1 MALQSWLE
9 GLEIEP
15 DGTTRPY
22 EIVSKD
28 FHLHPVTAPDK
39 DFPHCCKD
47 HFLSF
52 QELTKWANTFLP
64 EAESMMLAKK
74 TLFNLSNTESFILF
88 TFNQDDWYEEISDF
102 IEYNIFSFGSS
113 INHAERYLM
122 KLGGFIKTIQIPNN
136 YHKSRKLDDL
146 ILLWLKNSMFS
157 RDLFHLRKAFD
168 KWFYSFPF
176 ELSFLSELKDKYDLF
191 FGIVNDDFTDFD
203 DSSFMVEINKMTDAI
218 LYNHNTSNLY
228 KQKLITDPAKLK
240 FELIASQRTHKL
252 NNENFYGQNSDSDP
266 EYRRMIQKWFKDEIK
281 FVDAISKLLPDSSPD
296 VQPLLPS
303 KKSQENS
310 KGIDEEL
317 PSFESLFQDEA
328 SADASLKILKN
339 LERPVINESN
349 VYIGYSKGVI
359 PMWISVLKVYPDF
372 FRHDISDL
380 LLSKILNSKII
391 GLNLSKDASEFRTHY
406 ARLKGNA
413 LRLEMKTLFSQFVQ
427 SSQSSHK
434 GKLGK

>member
-1 MALQSWLE
+1 MALQGWLE
-9 GLEIEP
+9 RLEIEP

-22 EIVSKD
+22 DIVSKD
-28 FHLHPVTAPDK
+28 FSLHPFTTPDK

-74 TLFNLSNTESFILF
+74 TLFNLSNTESIILF

-122 KLGGFIKTIQIPNN
+122 KLGGFIQSIQIPNN
-136 YHKSRKLDDL
+136 YHKSRKLAEL
-146 ILLWLKNSMFS
+146 VLLWLKNSMFS
-157 RDLFHLRKAFD
+157 RDLYQLRRAFD

-203 DSSFMVEINKMTDAI
+203 DLSFMVEINKMTDAI
-218 LYNHNTSNLY
+218 LYHHNTSNLY
-228 KQKLITDPAKLK
+228 KQGLLLDPAKLK
-240 FELIASQRTHKL
+240 FDLIDSQRTYQL
-252 NNENFYGQNSDSDP
+252 NNENLYGQYSESDP
-266 EYRRMIQKWFKDEIK
+266 LYKRMIQKWFEDEIE

-310 KGIDEEL
+310 KGIDEGL
-317 PSFESLFQDEA
+317 PSFESLFKDEA
-328 SADASLKILKN
+328 SADASLMILKN

-359 PMWISVLKVYPDF
+359 PMWISVLKGYPDYV
-372 FRHDISDL
+372 RHDISDL

-391 GLNLSKDASEFRTHY
+391 GLNLSKDASEFRTQY
-406 ARLKGNA
+406 ARLQGNE
-413 LRLEMKTLFSQFVQ
+413 LKLEMKSLFSKFLQ
-427 SSQSSHK
+427 SSQSSQK

>member
-1 MALQSWLE
+1 
-9 GLEIEP
+9 
-15 DGTTRPY
+15 
-22 EIVSKD
+22 
-28 FHLHPVTAPDK
+28 
-39 DFPHCCKD
+39 
-47 HFLSF
+47 
-52 QELTKWANTFLP
+52 
-64 EAESMMLAKK
+64 
-74 TLFNLSNTESFILF
+74 
-88 TFNQDDWYEEISDF
+88 
-102 IEYNIFSFGSS
+102 
-113 INHAERYLM
+113 
-122 KLGGFIKTIQIPNN
+122 
-136 YHKSRKLDDL
+136 
-146 ILLWLKNSMFS
+146 
-157 RDLFHLRKAFD
+157 
-168 KWFYSFPF
+168 
-176 ELSFLSELKDKYDLF
+176 
-191 FGIVNDDFTDFD
+191 
-203 DSSFMVEINKMTDAI
+203 MVEINKMTDAI

-228 KQKLITDPAKLK
+228 KQNLITDPAKLK
-240 FELIASQRTHKL
+240 FELIASQRTYKL

-266 EYRRMIQKWFKDEIK
+266 GYRRMIQKWFKDEIK

-310 KGIDEEL
+310 KWIDEEL

-427 SSQSSHK
+427 SSQSSQK